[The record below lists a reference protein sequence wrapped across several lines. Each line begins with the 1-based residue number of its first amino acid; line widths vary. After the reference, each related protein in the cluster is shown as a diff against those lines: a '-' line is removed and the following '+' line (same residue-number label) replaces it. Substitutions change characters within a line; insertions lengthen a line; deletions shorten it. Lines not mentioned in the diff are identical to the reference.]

1 MVYDFQFIISFLIK
15 IIDNV
20 LDELDFIIKIIII
33 HETIFLFIN
42 KPKSYKLEKHI

>member
-33 HETIFLFIN
+33 HETIFFI
-42 KPKSYKLEKHI
+42 Y